1 MNVINNIIVS
11 KFKPDSNTIHC
22 VAEDVPFNPDLTFPQ
37 KKMEKFNPGTLPPHF
52 LHLKEDDHVH
62 VLHRLRYFF
71 VSFYIWNITLS
82 IFKI

>member
-11 KFKPDSNTIHC
+11 KFKPDSNTIQC

-52 LHLKEDDHVH
+52 LHLKEGC
-62 VLHRLRYFF
+62 VLMLLRNWKL
-71 VSFYIWNITLS
+71 SKGNHYI
-82 IFKI
+82 